1 MNRRKFIHSLS
12 LLPLSGLAFAAPQA
26 AKKKSAALK
35 VSLNAYSFNK
45 LLNDAIRGR
54 GEGVTLMQLLDFC
67 AKNKFDGFDATG
79 YFMPGYPAVPPDSYI
94 DGLKKKAADLGI
106 GISGTGVRNNFTTAD
121 AAVRQEGVN
130 HIKQFVEVAARLG
143 APVIRV
149 FADTQM
155 RAETWESVSKS
166 ATRAQVQDWIA
177 ANLRECADH
186 AAKFKVKIGVQNHG
200 DFLKTGQELLTL
212 IKAVGSPWCGPIV
225 DTATTRL
232 PDRTRFRS
240 SPHGRPAG
248 RSSRARSVRKAKSP
262 PTSLSSL
269 KSSAPPATGYLP
281 SKPSHRAARRERN
294 GSRISR
300 AASRRHREDR
310 MGRHHEI
317 RYVHPRTLLHG
328 RHRLCAPKAHQKARA
343 APRESKSPTLLLGP
357 ADLLRG
363 DWQGEGY
370 VAQIIRADDHL
381 LGPGSAPRR
390 GRE

>member
-1 MNRRKFIHSLS
+1 MNRRNFIRGLS
-12 LLPLSGLAFAAPQA
+12 LLPLSGVAVAAPQA
-26 AKKKSAALK
+26 AKKKSAKLQ

-94 DGLKKKAADLGI
+94 VGLKKKAADLGI

-130 HIKQFVEVAARLG
+130 HIKQYVEVAARLG

-155 RAETWESVSKS
+155 RAETWESVSKG
-166 ATRAQVQDWIA
+166 ATRAQVKEWIA

-225 DTATTRL
+225 DTGYFKT
-232 PDRTRFRS
+232 PD
-240 SPHGRPAG
+240 PYVDIALV
-248 RSSRARSVRKAKSP
+248 A
-262 PTSLSSL
+262 PTSVNWQVKQSPLGEESEVPTDLPKLLRIVRNSGY
-269 KSSAPPATGYLP
+269 TGYLP
-281 SKPSHRAARRERN
+281 IETLS
-294 GSRISR
+294 
-300 AASRRHREDR
+300 
-310 MGRHHEI
+310 
-317 RYVHPRTLLHG
+317 PRG
-328 RHRLCAPKAHQKARA
+328 QPYDPYAVV
-343 APRESKSPTLLLGP
+343 P
-357 ADLLRG
+357 AFLKQLR
-363 DWQGEGY
+363 DAI
-370 VAQIIRADDHL
+370 AQTA
-381 LGPGSAPRR
+381 
-390 GRE
+390 

>member
-1 MNRRKFIHSLS
+1 MNRRNFIQGLS
-12 LLPLSGLAFAAPQA
+12 LLPLSGLAVAAPQA
-26 AKKKSAALK
+26 TKKKSATLK

-79 YFMPGYPAVPPDSYI
+79 YFMPAYPSVPPDSYI

-130 HIKQFVEVAARLG
+130 HIKQYVEVAARLG

-155 RAETWESVSKS
+155 RAENWESVSKG

-200 DFLKTGQELLTL
+200 DFLKTGQELLAL

-225 DTATTRL
+225 DTGYFKT
-232 PDRTRFRS
+232 PD
-240 SPHGRPAG
+240 PYVDMALV
-248 RSSRARSVRKAKSP
+248 A
-262 PTSLSSL
+262 PTSVNWQVKQSPLGEESEVPTDLPKLLRIVRNSGY
-269 KSSAPPATGYLP
+269 TGYLP
-281 SKPSHRAARRERN
+281 IETLS
-294 GSRISR
+294 
-300 AASRRHREDR
+300 
-310 MGRHHEI
+310 
-317 RYVHPRTLLHG
+317 PRGQPYDPYTVV
-328 RHRLCAPKAHQKARA
+328 
-343 APRESKSPTLLLGP
+343 P
-357 ADLLRG
+357 AFLKQLR
-363 DWQGEGY
+363 DAI
-370 VAQIIRADDHL
+370 AQTA
-381 LGPGSAPRR
+381 
-390 GRE
+390 

>member
-1 MNRRKFIHSLS
+1 MNRRNFIQGLS
-12 LLPLSGLAFAAPQA
+12 ILPLSGLAVAGPQA
-26 AKKKSAALK
+26 AKKKNDTLK

-67 AKNKFDGFDATG
+67 AKYKFDGFDATG

-130 HIKQFVEVAARLG
+130 HIKQYVEVAARLG

-155 RAETWESVSKS
+155 RAENWESVSKG

-177 ANLRECADH
+177 DNLRECADH

-212 IKAVGSPWCGPIV
+212 VKAVGSPWCGPIV
-225 DTATTRL
+225 DTGYFKT
-232 PDRTRFRS
+232 PD
-240 SPHGRPAG
+240 PYVDIALV
-248 RSSRARSVRKAKSP
+248 A
-262 PTSLSSL
+262 PTSVNWQVKQSPLGEDSEVPTDLPKLLRIVRNSGY
-269 KSSAPPATGYLP
+269 TGYLP
-281 SKPSHRAARRERN
+281 IETLS
-294 GSRISR
+294 
-300 AASRRHREDR
+300 
-310 MGRHHEI
+310 
-317 RYVHPRTLLHG
+317 PRG
-328 RHRLCAPKAHQKARA
+328 QPYDPYAVV
-343 APRESKSPTLLLGP
+343 P
-357 ADLLRG
+357 AFLKQLR
-363 DWQGEGY
+363 DAI
-370 VAQIIRADDHL
+370 AQTA
-381 LGPGSAPRR
+381 
-390 GRE
+390 